1 MDLLAATGTD
11 AMYWSP
17 IVRKILEVD
26 EDYDALLSGG
36 LEFYTPDSRP
46 LVEKG
51 IKELIEKGTEYDYEV
66 LLKTRTGKEKWVRI
80 IGKSERDNGVCTK
93 MYGSIQDI
101 HAMKSTQ
108 LQLQEILGSISDA
121 FYAVDKDWNFTFF
134 NREAENLL
142 GKKSDEVLGKNL
154 WDLFVPTLGTELEKV
169 YKRVAKK
176 GRAESFEYFYPG
188 NGSWFDINTYP
199 SNGGV
204 SVYFKNINERKK
216 AEVELESAYREKNM
230 ILESIGDAFFAMK
243 EDFTVTYWNK
253 TAERLIGVK
262 REDLI
267 GKSLWE
273 VFPDAVDLPSYA
285 NYNKVL
291 KTKEP
296 ITFEDY
302 YGVWLEVNAYPS
314 EEGISVFFRDI
325 TQRKKAGEK
334 ILYKTK
340 QLDVIAEM
348 NTALLNYDNW
358 FKVIDKTFGRVG
370 ECVQVDRIYY
380 FQNSVNIKTGEL
392 ETNQRLEWSG
402 NGVPSQINNP
412 NLQNVPFSAVQDFM
426 QPLSQN
432 KPFKAIVSEMKDS
445 ETKRLLM
452 EQEIK
457 SVLAFPI
464 VVNKKFWG
472 FVGFDDC
479 KKERNWSHDD
489 ISFLNTITNNL
500 STAIGTSMTTK
511 ELEHSYSEKNQIL
524 ESIGDAFFAVNKEW
538 TVTYW
543 NNQAE
548 HLLGRKREDIIGKNL
563 WEEYAD
569 AVELGFFVEYNKA
582 MTTGEKVSFEELY
595 PALRKWFEVSAYPS
609 RDGLSVYFKDI
620 TLRKETDILILQ
632 ANERFE
638 KVAQATT
645 DAIWDWDIENKV
657 FIRSDGF
664 ERLFGSKVKKYLNES
679 EIWED
684 SFHPDD
690 LPKIQSSL
698 KKALLDPS
706 KEFWSKEYRIVHEKE
721 GVKTVIDKGAIIR
734 NESGEAVRMVGAI
747 TDITEKQEY
756 IETIET
762 QNKKLMNIA
771 WTQSHMVRSPLSR
784 MLGIINLLNMEPYD
798 SEDVPFLLEQIK
810 VSGNEL
816 DEIIRKIVSETN
828 SIGI

>member
-1 MDLLAATGTD
+1 
-11 AMYWSP
+11 
-17 IVRKILEVD
+17 
-26 EDYDALLSGG
+26 
-36 LEFYTPDSRP
+36 
-46 LVEKG
+46 
-51 IKELIEKGTEYDYEV
+51 
-66 LLKTRTGKEKWVRI
+66 
-80 IGKSERDNGVCTK
+80 
-93 MYGSIQDI
+93 
-101 HAMKSTQ
+101 
-108 LQLQEILGSISDA
+108 
-121 FYAVDKDWNFTFF
+121 
-134 NREAENLL
+134 
-142 GKKSDEVLGKNL
+142 
-154 WDLFVPTLGTELEKV
+154 
-169 YKRVAKK
+169 
-176 GRAESFEYFYPG
+176 
-188 NGSWFDINTYP
+188 
-199 SNGGV
+199 
-204 SVYFKNINERKK
+204 
-216 AEVELESAYREKNM
+216 
-230 ILESIGDAFFAMK
+230 
-243 EDFTVTYWNK
+243 
-253 TAERLIGVK
+253 
-262 REDLI
+262 
-267 GKSLWE
+267 
-273 VFPDAVDLPSYA
+273 
-285 NYNKVL
+285 
-291 KTKEP
+291 
-296 ITFEDY
+296 
-302 YGVWLEVNAYPS
+302 
-314 EEGISVFFRDI
+314 
-325 TQRKKAGEK
+325 
-334 ILYKTK
+334 
-340 QLDVIAEM
+340 
-348 NTALLNYDNW
+348 
-358 FKVIDKTFGRVG
+358 
-370 ECVQVDRIYY
+370 
-380 FQNSVNIKTGEL
+380 
-392 ETNQRLEWSG
+392 
-402 NGVPSQINNP
+402 
-412 NLQNVPFSAVQDFM
+412 M